1 MIYMYICTI
10 FCLVVGC
17 IAIYL
22 FVKHQRMKKNVIET
36 EKRYYNIFQNIQDLY
51 YEALLDGTIIE
62 ISPSVKSMLGYEQH
76 EAIGMNM
83 TSFYSKPEYRKQVIE
98 RLKNGEVIQNLELEV
113 KKKDGTV
120 RILWIN
126 INIFNEADGSQKVI
140 GIGRDVSDYVEAKR
154 KQFESEKNYKL
165 IFDKMISAIVI
176 NEPIYDE
183 AHQLVDIVAVNANP
197 ALEKQL
203 GMKPVDV
210 IGGLYSK
217 IMAGT
222 RQSMK
227 RIENVL
233 ITGNSLQYETY
244 LKRFDQ
250 YLQVSISK
258 INNKQVAIIFNNI
271 TELKKSEDDLRKIND
286 QLDAIF
292 ESTDDMIWSVDRNYS
307 MVRYNTSLKEH
318 IKRNYGNDIKKGTNL
333 RDQLPDED
341 MVNKWKMFYDKVVCE
356 GKRQFE
362 YLTFKGEIYIEFSFN
377 PIYRNGE
384 IYEISV
390 FGKNVTERKKAE
402 QKILKLNEELEQR
415 IEKRTM
421 ELQNALIELEDF
433 NSMVAHDLKSPLR
446 AIDIY
451 SKIIQEDYKDKLEI
465 EGGKIVNNMRE
476 TCSNMI
482 NIIDKLMAYS
492 TTSKASIYKE
502 PINFKEM
509 FINMFNKLL
518 SIFGERKI
526 EINIQT
532 ELPFVKADR
541 VLMRQVIY
549 NILSNAMK
557 FTKNR
562 DLALITIGCRIEGNE
577 YIFYVMDNGAGF
589 DMEYAGKLFGMFQ
602 RLHSVDDFEGCGIG
616 LATVHKIIQKHGG
629 RVWIKGKVNEGAEV
643 YFTLP
648 IE

>member
-1 MIYMYICTI
+1 
-10 FCLVVGC
+10 
-17 IAIYL
+17 
-22 FVKHQRMKKNVIET
+22 MKKNVIET

-244 LKRFDQ
+244 LKRFD
-250 YLQVSISK
+250 
-258 INNKQVAIIFNNI
+258 
-271 TELKKSEDDLRKIND
+271 
-286 QLDAIF
+286 
-292 ESTDDMIWSVDRNYS
+292 
-307 MVRYNTSLKEH
+307 
-318 IKRNYGNDIKKGTNL
+318 
-333 RDQLPDED
+333 
-341 MVNKWKMFYDKVVCE
+341 
-356 GKRQFE
+356 
-362 YLTFKGEIYIEFSFN
+362 
-377 PIYRNGE
+377 
-384 IYEISV
+384 
-390 FGKNVTERKKAE
+390 
-402 QKILKLNEELEQR
+402 
-415 IEKRTM
+415 
-421 ELQNALIELEDF
+421 
-433 NSMVAHDLKSPLR
+433 
-446 AIDIY
+446 
-451 SKIIQEDYKDKLEI
+451 
-465 EGGKIVNNMRE
+465 
-476 TCSNMI
+476 
-482 NIIDKLMAYS
+482 
-492 TTSKASIYKE
+492 
-502 PINFKEM
+502 
-509 FINMFNKLL
+509 
-518 SIFGERKI
+518 
-526 EINIQT
+526 
-532 ELPFVKADR
+532 
-541 VLMRQVIY
+541 
-549 NILSNAMK
+549 
-557 FTKNR
+557 
-562 DLALITIGCRIEGNE
+562 
-577 YIFYVMDNGAGF
+577 
-589 DMEYAGKLFGMFQ
+589 
-602 RLHSVDDFEGCGIG
+602 
-616 LATVHKIIQKHGG
+616 
-629 RVWIKGKVNEGAEV
+629 
-643 YFTLP
+643 
-648 IE
+648 